1 VQAWR
6 RAHPGYGRRERS
18 RERLPLQEVCESQT
32 VDSSS
37 QLAHS
42 ALQEII
48 CAQPLVLL
56 GLIAHFTD
64 SPLQED
70 IAAATRRLL
79 ELGRDVV
86 DGRTPRS
93 APENAVR
100 AGA

>member
-1 VQAWR
+1 
-6 RAHPGYGRRERS
+6 
-18 RERLPLQEVCESQT
+18 LPLQDVCEGQL
-32 VDSSS
+32 VDCSS
-37 QLAHS
+37 QSAHP

-79 ELGRDVV
+79 ELGRDLV
-86 DGRTPRS
+86 DGRPARS
-93 APENAVR
+93 TPENAVR